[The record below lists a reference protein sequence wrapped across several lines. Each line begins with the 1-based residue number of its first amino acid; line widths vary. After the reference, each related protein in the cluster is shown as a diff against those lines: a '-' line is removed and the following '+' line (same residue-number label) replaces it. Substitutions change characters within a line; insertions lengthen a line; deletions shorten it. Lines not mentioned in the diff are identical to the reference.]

1 MKRHPRTNA
10 AHSGQ
15 AGFLHEIPLVLMVA
29 GCILALVLPK
39 LPPKWGAAVLATAAV
54 GICAGLYYM
63 IVTPGWR
70 PGATEKPFRR
80 RLAAFALTAVFVL
93 ASAALGVVLLLEET

>member
-1 MKRHPRTNA
+1 MKKNPRTNP

-15 AGFLHEIPLVLMVA
+15 AGFLHEVPLVLMVA

-39 LPPKWGAAVLATAAV
+39 LPPKWGAAVLATAAA
-54 GICAGLYYM
+54 GLCAGLYYM

-70 PGATEKPFRR
+70 PGTAERPLRR
-80 RLAAFALTAVFVL
+80 RLTAFALTAAVVL
-93 ASAALGVVLLLEET
+93 ASAAMGVVLLLEET